1 MAPVI
6 ETTPS
11 ELAERRSDILKR
23 LGLTEANFWELKSTR
38 TLNSDEW
45 EAKEELEAIEFLLG
59 EHPSR

>member
-11 ELAERRSDILKR
+11 ELVERRSNILKH
-23 LGLTEANFWELKSTR
+23 LGLTEAHFWELKSTR
-38 TLNSDEW
+38 TLSSDEW

-59 EHPSR
+59 EQPAR